1 LFEVSCVELDRMVE
15 IAQSLD
21 GCYGS
26 RLTGAGFG
34 GCTVSLVEKS
44 KAAVFCE
51 ELANGYFRKTKIKP
65 EIYQTNA
72 APGVAV
78 EQLI

>member
-34 GCTVSLVEKS
+34 GCTVSLVKKI
-44 KAAVFCE
+44 KAAAFCDA
-51 ELANGYFRKTKIKP
+51 LGNSYFLKTKIRP

-72 APGVAV
+72 ARGVAV